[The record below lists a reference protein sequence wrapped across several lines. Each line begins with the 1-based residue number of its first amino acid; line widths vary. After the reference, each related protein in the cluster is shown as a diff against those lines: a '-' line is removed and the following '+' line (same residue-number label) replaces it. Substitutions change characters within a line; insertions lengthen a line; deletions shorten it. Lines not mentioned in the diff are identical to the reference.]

1 MTDEDG
7 RVFVDTNIFVYSMD
21 ASTPDKQVVA
31 SQWLRSLWS
40 SRKGRT
46 SLQALREFYNVVT
59 RKTRPGL
66 PRETAQALVRD
77 LLTWNPAD
85 DNPVILNSAWQVEDR
100 YGLSFWDSLIVAS
113 AMQQG
118 CAVLLTEDLQHGQ
131 VFEGLITVK
140 NPFILTE

>member
-1 MTDEDG
+1 
-7 RVFVDTNIFVYSMD
+7 
-21 ASTPDKQVVA
+21 A

-140 NPFILTE
+140 NPFIPTE

>member
-1 MTDEDG
+1 MKRSPVAKIVMTDEDG

-66 PRETAQALVRD
+66 PR
-77 LLTWNPAD
+77 
-85 DNPVILNSAWQVEDR
+85 
-100 YGLSFWDSLIVAS
+100 
-113 AMQQG
+113 
-118 CAVLLTEDLQHGQ
+118 
-131 VFEGLITVK
+131 
-140 NPFILTE
+140 